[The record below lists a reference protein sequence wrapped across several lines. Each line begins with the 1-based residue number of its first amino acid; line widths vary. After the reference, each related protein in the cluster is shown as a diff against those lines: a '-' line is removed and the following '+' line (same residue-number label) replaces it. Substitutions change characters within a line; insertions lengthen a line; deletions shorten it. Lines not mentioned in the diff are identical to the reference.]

1 MSRLNPALLP
11 VALALAACSSMHSGK
26 SPEAPSPAFSARP
39 FGITKEGKPAT
50 LWTLRAGSIEVDVT
64 NHGAT
69 LVAVR
74 MPDRA
79 GAVEDV
85 ILGFDD
91 VSGYES
97 SANQYFGCTTG
108 RVCNRIANGTFDLD
122 GYTYR
127 LAKNNGAHHLHG
139 GATRSLDK
147 VMWEFVSAGSA
158 DGAVAITLRHQS
170 PDGEEGYPGNLDV
183 SVTYKLQPSGELRM
197 DYRATTD
204 RRTPVNLTNH
214 AYFNLGGAGAATILD
229 HELQVEADAYTPAGE
244 TLIPTGAIA
253 TVADTP
259 LDFRT
264 PAVIGERIAQLG
276 DLGYDHNFV
285 LRSPLGLR
293 RAATL
298 RHPGNLRWLQVWT
311 TEPGLQFY
319 SGNFLFGQQGKGGK
333 TYAHRSGLC
342 LETQHFPDS
351 VNQPNFPSTI
361 VDPGKPYA
369 STTVYVFGTER

>member
-1 MSRLNPALLP
+1 MSCLNPALLP

>member
-108 RVCNRIANGTFDLD
+108 RVCNRIANGTFALD

-139 GATRSLDK
+139 GTTRSLDK